1 MNINGNVDAFNGN
14 LGPVDGN
21 LGTKNIY
28 YFIISRTVREASQ
41 KKKKFKM

>member
-28 YFIISRTVREASQ
+28 YFIISRTVT
-41 KKKKFKM
+41 